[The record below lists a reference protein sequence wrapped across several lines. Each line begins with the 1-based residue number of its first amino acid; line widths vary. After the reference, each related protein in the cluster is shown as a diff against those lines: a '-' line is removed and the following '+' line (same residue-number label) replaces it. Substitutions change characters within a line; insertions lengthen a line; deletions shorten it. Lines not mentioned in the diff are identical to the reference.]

1 MQDRQTSRSTGR
13 GTIVWG
19 LLLIVAGLI
28 WLLNNLG
35 YLPGDFWRTLW
46 RFWPVILI
54 LVGLEVA
61 LRGFSNRVAVPL
73 LLLAVVAVAAG
84 VVVVAPTLPPEGLVA
99 DSFRQEMG
107 ALDQALIELE
117 IDNGDMSI
125 DGSVARGLLASGQ
138 LDHASSIAI
147 QKEYAEAA
155 GRGTLKLF
163 DRYEAFFA
171 FFLGDRRNDWA
182 LQLSPDIPLD
192 LRLTGDDSHLNL
204 RLEGLDLRTLSGEL
218 DDCSG
223 EVRLPATDGL
233 QASLT
238 LSDSALTV
246 IVPPA
251 VGARVMVELDDSQL
265 EIDSSR
271 FVQTNQGE
279 YLSQDYE
286 QAESRLD
293 LTIEASDSTV
303 TIG

>member
-1 MQDRQTSRSTGR
+1 
-13 GTIVWG
+13 
-19 LLLIVAGLI
+19 
-28 WLLNNLG
+28 
-35 YLPGDFWRTLW
+35 
-46 RFWPVILI
+46 
-54 LVGLEVA
+54 LEIA

-117 IDNGDMSI
+117 IDNGNMSI
-125 DGSVARGLLASGQ
+125 DQSIGQQGLLASGQ

-163 DRYEAFFA
+163 DRYEAFFP
-171 FFLGDRRNDWA
+171 FFLGDRSNDWA

-246 IVPPA
+246 IVPPTM
-251 VGARVMVELDDSQL
+251 GARVMVELDDSRL

-271 FVQTNQGE
+271 FVRTNQGE

-303 TIG
+303 TVR